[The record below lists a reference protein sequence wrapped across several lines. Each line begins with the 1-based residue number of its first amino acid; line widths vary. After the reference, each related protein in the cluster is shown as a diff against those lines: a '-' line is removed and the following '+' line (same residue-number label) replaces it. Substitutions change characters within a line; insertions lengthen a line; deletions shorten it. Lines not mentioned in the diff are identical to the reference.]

1 MSASRP
7 PASRRQTPH
16 GGVNMPTYRFESRTA
31 AGKVNSGVMTAPDL
45 AAASQQIRARG
56 EYILALA
63 PADAVAKKSALNF
76 SINFGPGAKDVQ
88 NFTSQLAVMIRAGI
102 SIRSAI
108 EGIAD
113 KVENPK
119 FKTML
124 VQMKRDV
131 ESGKQFS
138 DALLRYPKV
147 FSPLYINMV
156 KASELS
162 GGFSKMLDKIAK
174 YLAQQI
180 ETKSMVIGAMIYPGI
195 IGSLAVFT
203 TIFLLTF
210 VLPRFMVIFKGKEA
224 ALPAPTKLLLA
235 LSNFMVNYWY
245 VLLFALIAGI
255 WGFVLM
261 LRTDA
266 GRMWWDKVKLT
277 VPLFKKMFRAL
288 YISRGLHTMG
298 QLINAG
304 VPMLDTIA
312 ITAEISGNM
321 LYRRM
326 WRAVHGAVK
335 QGKKISMPLAKSPL
349 LPRSVVQMIGAGE
362 ESGKLGEVL
371 DEVSEFY
378 SRELKSVIKSV
389 TAMIE
394 PIMIVLMG
402 SIVGFI
408 AMSIILPIF
417 KLSSLVK

>member
-1 MSASRP
+1 
-7 PASRRQTPH
+7 
-16 GGVNMPTYRFESRTA
+16 MPTYRFETRTS

-45 AAASQQIRARG
+45 ASASQQIRARG
-56 EYILALA
+56 EYILALV

-102 SIRSAI
+102 SIRAAI

-113 KVENPK
+113 QAQNPK
-119 FKTML
+119 FKAML
-124 VQMKRDV
+124 VQMKKDV

-138 DALLRYPKV
+138 EALTRYKKT

-162 GGFSKMLDKIAK
+162 GGFSKMLDRIAA

-180 ETKSMVIGAMIYPGI
+180 ETRSMVVGAMIYPGI
-195 IGSLAVFT
+195 IGTMAIGT
-203 TIFLLTF
+203 TVFLLTF
-210 VLPRFMVIFKGKEA
+210 VLPRFMVIFQGKEA
-224 ALPAPTKLLLA
+224 ALPAPTKLLLF

-245 VLLFALIAGI
+245 ILIGGTGMLVWAAYLI
-255 WGFVLM
+255 LKTEWG
-261 LRTDA
+261 RTTFDQL
-266 GRMWWDKVKLT
+266 KLT
-277 VPLFKKMFRAL
+277 VPIFKKLFRAL
-288 YISRGLHTMG
+288 YISRSLHTMG
-298 QLINAG
+298 QLVNAG
-304 VPMLDTIA
+304 VPILDTIS
-312 ITAEISGNM
+312 ITADIAGNT

-326 WRAVHGAVK
+326 WRAVYSAVK
-335 QGKKISMPLAKSPL
+335 QGKKISHPLVKSPL
-349 LPRSVVQMIGAGE
+349 LPKAVVQMVNAGE

-378 SRELKSVIKSV
+378 ARELKNVIKSV

-394 PIMIVLMG
+394 PLMIVMMG
-402 SIVGFI
+402 GMVGFI

-417 KLSSLVK
+417 KLSQIMAK

>member
-1 MSASRP
+1 
-7 PASRRQTPH
+7 
-16 GGVNMPTYRFESRTA
+16 MPTYRYESKTS
-31 AGKVNSGVMTAPDL
+31 AGKVVSGVLTAPTL
-45 AAASQQIRARG
+45 AAASQQLRDRG

-63 PADAVAKKSALNF
+63 GVEAKGKKSGFSLNI
-76 SINFGPGAKDVQ
+76 SMGPSAKDVQ
-88 NFTSQLAVMIRAGI
+88 NFTSQLSVMIRAGI

-113 KVENPK
+113 QVENPK
-119 FKTML
+119 FKEML
-124 VQMKRDV
+124 MQMKRDV
-131 ESGKQFS
+131 EGGKQFS

-162 GGFSKMLDKIAK
+162 GGFSKMLDKIAH

-180 ETKSMVIGAMIYPGI
+180 ETAAMVKGAMVYPGI
-195 IGSLAVFT
+195 IGTLAIGT
-203 TIFLLTF
+203 TVFLLTF

-224 ALPAPTKLLLA
+224 ALPKPTKLLLF
-235 LSNFMVNYWY
+235 LSDFMVNYWY
-245 VLLFALIAGI
+245 IILFGLAAGI
-255 WGFVLM
+255 WGLVMVLK
-261 LRTDA
+261 TDW
-266 GRMWWDKVKLT
+266 GRQYFDKLKLC

-288 YISRGLHTMG
+288 YISRSLHTMG

-312 ITAEISGNM
+312 ITAEISGNT
-321 LYRRM
+321 LYKRM
-326 WRAVHGAVK
+326 WKAVYGAVK
-335 QGKKISMPLAKSPL
+335 QGKKISAPLNKSPL
-349 LPRSVVQMIGAGE
+349 LPRSVVQMISAGE

-378 SRELKSVIKSV
+378 SRELKAVIKGV

-394 PIMIVLMG
+394 PLMIVLMG

>member
-1 MSASRP
+1 
-7 PASRRQTPH
+7 
-16 GGVNMPTYRFESRTA
+16 MPTSSYEAKTSTGKIMSGVRTA
-31 AGKVNSGVMTAPDL
+31 ATLQAP
-45 AAASQQIRARG
+45 SQQLRDRG
-56 EYILALA
+56 EYILALSA
-63 PADAVAKKSALNF
+63 ADASAAKAKVSFNLA
-76 SINFGPGAKDVQ
+76 FGPGAKDVQ

-102 SIRSAI
+102 SIRAAI

-113 KVENPK
+113 QVENPK
-119 FKTML
+119 FKQML
-124 VQMKRDV
+124 IQMKRDV

-138 DALLRYPKV
+138 DALMRYPKI

-162 GGFSKMLDKIAK
+162 GGFSKMLDKIAG

-180 ETKSMVIGAMIYPGI
+180 ETSSMVKGAMIYPGI
-195 IGSLAVFT
+195 IGTLAIGT

-224 ALPAPTKLLLA
+224 ALPKPTKLLLW
-235 LSNFMVNYWY
+235 LSDFMVNYWY
-245 VLLFALIAGI
+245 IILFALAAVI
-255 WGFVLM
+255 WGLVLV
-261 LRTDA
+261 LRTDK
-266 GRMWWDKVKLT
+266 GRMAFDKAKL
-277 VPLFKKMFRAL
+277 VIPLFKKMFRAL
-288 YISRGLHTMG
+288 YISRSLHTMG

-312 ITAEISGNM
+312 ITADISGNIM
-321 LYRRM
+321 YKRM
-326 WRAVHGAVK
+326 WRGVYSAVK
-335 QGKKISMPLAKSPL
+335 QGKKISISLQKNNL
-349 LPRSVVQMIGAGE
+349 LPRAVVQMISAGE

-378 SRELKSVIKSV
+378 AKELKAVIKGV

-394 PIMIVLMG
+394 PLMIVIMG